1 MFKKKVKVP
10 VAPLRASSHNKSGNL
25 VMDDALRTTTRK
37 EAAPLKQ
44 LDDWDD
50 FVAARYQPGKSEA
63 QFRNYRANR
72 TAASDKVHLSF
83 GHDEYIYQVARNY
96 LPEEGLCMLRY
107 HSFYAAHRHNAY
119 RHLMSVHDEER
130 FAWVRKFNPYDLYSK
145 GRGRPDMKAI
155 LPFYQDLVSEFFPDK
170 IDW

>member
-1 MFKKKVKVP
+1 VFKKKVKVP

-72 TAASDKVHLSF
+72 TAASTRCIPRSGMTNTFIK
-83 GHDEYIYQVARNY
+83 
-96 LPEEGLCMLRY
+96 LRGTTY
-107 HSFYAAHRHNAY
+107 P
-119 RHLMSVHDEER
+119 
-130 FAWVRKFNPYDLYSK
+130 KK
-145 GRGRPDMKAI
+145 GRACCAI
-155 LPFYQDLVSEFFPDK
+155 TPFTRRIGTTPTAT
-170 IDW
+170 